1 MSNSLRCLL
10 AISIAIAIVSGGLLA
25 IAIPIAIP
33 IAIVSGGLLAI
44 AISIAIVPRLS

>member
-1 MSNSLRCLL
+1 MSNSFKCHL

-25 IAIPIAIP
+25 IPIP